1 MLQSPSYVLE
11 YERVFRRDLHSPSY
25 VLEYEQQVFR
35 RDLHVRFHS
44 ADSDSDHIRTYLWPA
59 LLQGPGASLTTFPDR
74 RLMLQSPSYVL
85 EYEQRVFRRD
95 LHVRF
100 HSADSDSDHIR
111 TYLWPALLQG
121 PGACLTTSPDRRLM
135 LQSPSY
141 VLEYEQRVFRRDLHV
156 RFHSA
161 DSDSDHIRTYLWPAL
176 LQGPGGQCVH
186 KAVVIT

>member
-1 MLQSPSYVLE
+1 MNNECSEETCTVPVMCWSMNNE
-11 YERVFRRDLHSPSY
+11 CSE
-25 VLEYEQQVFR
+25 ETCT
-35 RDLHVRFHS
+35 FHS

-121 PGACLTTSPDRRLM
+121 PG
-135 LQSPSY
+135 
-141 VLEYEQRVFRRDLHV
+141 
-156 RFHSA
+156 
-161 DSDSDHIRTYLWPAL
+161 
-176 LQGPGGQCVH
+176 GQCVH